1 MNILIIGAYPNSI
14 VSFRGQLIRRW
25 VKKGYK
31 VTVMSADGEK
41 AIIDK
46 IKALGADFRPYNVQR
61 NGLNPLADLQTLSE
75 LIRAFNECKP
85 NKVLAYTI
93 KPIIWGGIASS
104 FYRKSDFYA
113 MVTGLGYAFEK
124 GSLKRNVINKLAKA
138 LYRFSLRKAKG
149 VIFQN
154 TDNLQ
159 TFVSGGIVPKSLTHR
174 VHGSGVDLVEY
185 TKAPLPKGDPI
196 FLLIARLLGDKG
208 IREYAA
214 AAENVKKLYPNVT
227 FQLLGPE
234 DTSPDRIHPDELQQW
249 QDCGAIDYLGETT
262 HALSFI
268 KKCHIY
274 TLPSYHEGLPRSVLE
289 AMSVGRPILTTS
301 TSGCRD
307 TVIKE
312 RNGKLVSP
320 KNAKQLE
327 DQMIW
332 FIENPD
338 LWESMAQES
347 RTIVED
353 YFDVHKVN
361 KHINSIV
368 FSYKD

>member
-14 VSFRGQLIRRW
+14 VGFRGQLIRGW

-31 VTVMSADGEK
+31 VTVMAADADP
-41 AIIDK
+41 AIIK
-46 IKALGADFRPYNVQR
+46 KVTALGAAFRPYKVER
-61 NGLNPLADLQTLSE
+61 NGLNPLADLKTLSE
-75 LIRAFNECKP
+75 LIKALNDCKP
-85 NKVLAYTI
+85 DQILAYTI
-93 KPIIWGGIASS
+93 KPIIWGGIAAS
-104 FYRKSDFYA
+104 FYGKANFHA
-113 MVTGLGYAFEK
+113 MVTGLGYAFET
-124 GSLKRNVINKLAKA
+124 GGFKRNFINRIVKG
-138 LYRFSLRKAKG
+138 LYRFSLKKAKS

-159 TFVSGGIVPKSLTHR
+159 TFVSQGIVPKDKTYR
-174 VHGSGVDLVEY
+174 VHGSGVDLSEY
-185 TKAPLPKGDPI
+185 PKTPLPKGAPI
-196 FLLIARLLGDKG
+196 FLLVARLLGDKG
-208 IREYAA
+208 IREYASA
-214 AAENVKKLYPNVT
+214 AQSVKQKYPEAT

-234 DTSPDRIHPDELQQW
+234 DSSPDRINSDELKSW
-249 QDCGAIDYLGETT
+249 CDSGAITYLGETD
-262 HALSFI
+262 HVLSFVQ
-268 KKCHIY
+268 KCHIY

-289 AMSVGRPILTTS
+289 AMSVGRPILTTN

-338 LWESMAQES
+338 LWQNMANES

-353 YFDVHKVN
+353 YFDVMKVN